1 MPKRVPLDRSTPAWP
16 TQLGR
21 YAQKVRR
28 VPLLGPDFT
37 VQGLQ
42 FDLLKNEVYGEW
54 EEFVHPSGVAYYYN
68 RTRNTY
74 TGLNIR
80 DCSQDRIDKF
90 EAWIENVDGDVYL
103 YYLVALE
110 ARIIGWLEPLDGTL
124 LFRECD
130 SARRWNHKRLELE
143 AQFWK
148 HVEFFPRDFKL
159 DRILLRQLH
168 TELDWFHA
176 DALTLESSTS
186 ATIFSNRET
195 MEKII
200 SRLASLDDLA
210 GPEGIITEPSVALL
224 GRLYHL
230 LRHHQYLNYFGQPEA
245 RLLRTHSMGSETK
258 MWGPF
263 PFMLTVAMFSLPV
276 LVREHLKQIYVDGLV
291 NYLDLK
297 NFIDDF
303 NTQNNAQITLAGVIM
318 AIDVGFLA
326 VQGVGTGLIAE
337 SILKGSIIFCVG
349 CLFAGMFAQRFSEK
363 LKSLRFAAYYL
374 DQGMTVV
381 IGVLSAP
388 RFFWRKASH
397 GPALGSLQVPS

>member
-1 MPKRVPLDRSTPAWP
+1 MPKKVLLDRSTPAWP

-21 YAQKVRR
+21 YAQKVRQ

-42 FDLLKNEVYGEW
+42 FDLLKDEVYGEW

-90 EAWIENVDGDVYL
+90 EAWIKVTRGRVQGDL
-103 YYLVALE
+103 ILVA
-110 ARIIGWLEPLDGTL
+110 EP
-124 LFRECD
+124 
-130 SARRWNHKRLELE
+130 S
-143 AQFWK
+143 
-148 HVEFFPRDFKL
+148 FFPETSSWITSFYDNC
-159 DRILLRQLH
+159 
-168 TELDWFHA
+168 
-176 DALTLESSTS
+176 ALNLIGFTQGDNGENHQPISQSQQ
-186 ATIFSNRET
+186 TIS
-195 MEKII
+195 
-200 SRLASLDDLA
+200 LASLVV
-210 GPEGIITEPSVALL
+210 SVSYQTLSL
-224 GRLYHL
+224 SNNTG
-230 LRHHQYLNYFGQPEA
+230 HHQYLNYFGQPEA
-245 RLLRTHSMGSETK
+245 RLLRTHSMGPGTK
-258 MWGPF
+258 MRGPF
-263 PFMLTVAMFSLPV
+263 PFMLTVAMLCLPV

-318 AIDVGFLA
+318 AIDTGFLA

-337 SILKGSIIFCVG
+337 SILKGSIIFC
-349 CLFAGMFAQRFSEK
+349 
-363 LKSLRFAAYYL
+363 AYYL

-388 RFFWRKASH
+388 RFFCMMRQVNFWEKSITWSGFGFLASAFIDAQH
-397 GPALGSLQVPS
+397 SKPAFITCACCLAVVTTILSPLAWYGLHAGVTPYVHLEDD